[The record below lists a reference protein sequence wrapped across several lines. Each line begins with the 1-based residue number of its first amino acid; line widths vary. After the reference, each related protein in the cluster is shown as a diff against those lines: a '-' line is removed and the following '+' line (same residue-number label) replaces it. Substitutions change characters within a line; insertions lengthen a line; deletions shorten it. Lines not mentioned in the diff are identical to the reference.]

1 MKHENKILEISYR
14 RTATSTNSIYFTNY
28 LEAVLCSYLKEKKC
42 IMINVF
48 SFMIQI
54 FWMIMR
60 EALFAKMYSNTNWFF
75 RDYNKLIHKVKFICC
90 SYEQIFSK
98 DSISISIIKWNR
110 LYAFEI
116 QEALFQKST
125 TEVVDNLLIISKN
138 LPRT

>member
-1 MKHENKILEISYR
+1 MKTKFSKYR

-90 SYEQIFSK
+90 SYEQIIRYLLVLLNEIGFTPLKYKKLCFKRAQLKSW
-98 DSISISIIKWNR
+98 II
-110 LYAFEI
+110 Y
-116 QEALFQKST
+116 
-125 TEVVDNLLIISKN
+125 
-138 LPRT
+138 